1 MKYLKNR
8 IKQSLRLGNHLISF
22 WNKNTDRI
30 YIYDADKEEIIG
42 SCGNVDYLKLSSEL
56 DLPLDIS
63 DDYETLYALFDDNE
77 FELGEV
83 G

>member
-56 DLPLDIS
+56 DF
-63 DDYETLYALFDDNE
+63 ETLYALFDDNE

>member
-30 YIYDADKEEIIG
+30 YIYDADKGEIIG
-42 SCGNVDYLKLSSEL
+42 SCGNVDYLKLSNEL
-56 DLPLDIS
+56 DLP
-63 DDYETLYALFDDNE
+63 
-77 FELGEV
+77 
-83 G
+83 

>member
-30 YIYDADKEEIIG
+30 YIYDADRKEIIG
-42 SCGNVDYLKLSSEL
+42 SCGNVDYLKLSSVL

-63 DDYETLYALFDDNE
+63 EDYETLYALFDDNE
-77 FELGEV
+77 FELSEV

>member
-22 WNKNTDRI
+22 WNKNT
-30 YIYDADKEEIIG
+30 DKEEIIG

-63 DDYETLYALFDDNE
+63 EDYETLYALFDDNE